1 MITNAKPGRTINLVA
16 FGRRRKLLAGAG
28 GAALALSLLL
38 PSAAWANDY
47 VVNSE
52 AELQAAL
59 TTIAGNADTAPRI
72 VLGSSFSV
80 STATFALPNKD
91 VTIDTQGFV
100 LTGPNTG
107 QGMLIAGPSGTNTLV
122 LSGNFSGLNGA
133 TAGTLALN
141 GKGTVTSN
149 ATIRGSAVTNAG
161 QDPGIA
167 LSLNDTG
174 TFVNNGTIAAG
185 DSVSFTHAASG
196 GNSGVAV
203 SINGGGTLI
212 NNGLVQGSN
221 GQSGADGFAIYT
233 RGLGG
238 AQTIVNNGTI
248 RGGSNA
254 DLTPGGAAIR
264 GFAGTGIWTT
274 VTNNSG
280 ALIEGGNGAAAIQAF
295 TQPWNVSLINEG
307 TVSAGAGGTTAIDMG
322 ANAGS
327 NLTLELRAGSV
338 INGNV
343 IAGTGLTDILRLGG
357 SGVDSFNVS
366 EIGAAA
372 KYRNFNLFEKTGT
385 GKWTLT
391 GDSTAINWNIA
402 QGTLEIGDGAT
413 TGPLL
418 GNVTLNGTL
427 AFNQSGTFTMD
438 AVAGSFIGSGSGSVL
453 QSGSGTTIF
462 TAVTNNYS
470 GGTTITGGV
479 LQIGFD
485 GALGTG
491 ALTLNGGTLRMI
503 GSGSGGARATTLGTN
518 GGTFDIIG
526 TSFGVLNL
534 SGPGALVKTG
544 AGTLA
549 LNGDTT
555 HTGGTT
561 ISAGTLSVNGTI
573 VGDIL
578 NNGTLNFGNATA
590 YSYGGLITG
599 TGNVTLGGA
608 GLLTLTA
615 NSSYGGATTVNG
627 TGGLLVTNGTILSYG
642 GGTGLSTNSGGLR
655 VAGGAKVTSG
665 GSTSIGRGS
674 TLTVEGTNSVFST
687 ASIAGTT
694 TGAGTIAVNI
704 RDGGTLRLT
713 TGSMNIRT
721 LTTAVQLNVDG
732 VNSLVDIAG
741 GLMGAAQ
748 TSAPFSTTITAGGT
762 LRTAGANQIGLAN
775 TANTVPLAVTVTGTG
790 SNWTSTGSLL
800 MTTGNFTVDQGGS
813 ASFTNAVFGSSSAA
827 NASAKLTISGGDSHF
842 VTTSGDLVLG
852 SGSGTGELTLSDG
865 ASVDVAGSLV
875 LADSA
880 TATGILSIGGA
891 QGQTATAVGTFTAP
905 TLSFGSA
912 SSRLNF
918 NHTNTDY
925 LFGAAISG
933 AGAINQVA
941 GDTNLTSNS
950 TGFTGTTNVSG
961 GSLRVNGW
969 LGDATSVVNVLSGGR
984 LGGAGTI
991 GGDVNVTG
999 GTIAPGNSPG
1009 TLTINGSLSLDAASL
1024 LDFEFGQ
1031 SNTVG
1036 GPLNDLIEV
1045 GGDLTLDGTI
1055 DVTVT
1060 PGGDFGPGVY
1070 RVISYGGTLIDNG
1083 LTVGNTPSGSIP
1095 QIQTSVAGQVN
1106 LANVA
1111 PTDFSF
1117 WDGNGGRGDNAIT
1130 GGNGIWQAAGG
1141 NDNWALFDGSLNN
1154 AYAAD
1159 TFAIFMAT
1167 GGTVTVD
1174 TSLGAVNA
1182 SGMQFATDGYTITGG
1197 AIGLAGSQSIIRVG
1211 DGTAA
1216 GAGYTATIASD
1227 LNGAGDL
1234 VKTDLGTLVLTG
1246 ASSIAGDTYVRSGG
1260 LQVSGGG
1267 TLSNVNGVVGPD
1279 AGDRATL
1286 TVTGAGST
1294 WTNSDSLSV
1303 GYDGTGTL
1311 NVTNGGTVL
1320 SNTGAL
1326 GISSGAV
1333 GNVLVSGIGSSWQS
1347 SGRISLGQ
1355 GGTGNL
1361 RVEGGATVS
1370 SHDSIVG
1377 DSSQGNAVVT
1387 GAGSSW
1393 ADAGQL
1399 TIGSYAAGTLLI
1411 EDGATVTSAQGYVGA
1426 GAGSNGSV
1434 TVTGAGS
1441 NWLVSTSSITIG
1453 NYGIGALAIE
1463 AGARVRSEDGIL
1475 IGMAAGSSGTLI
1487 LQGTAA
1493 NRAVL
1498 ETSYLR
1504 AGDGTVNVTLD
1515 GALLRATGD
1524 SSAFFDG
1531 FDARDVTIGANGL
1544 AIDTDS
1550 HNIFVSPQFVGTGGL
1565 VKDGTGALVLSGDN
1579 SYTGGTTINAGILQ
1593 LGAGGTTGS
1602 VTGAIANNGELWF
1615 FRSDN
1620 VTVANPISGSGSV
1633 TKFGANTLTLTGTN
1647 SYTGAT
1653 NVNGGTLLVNGD
1665 QSAATGLTTVAA
1677 GATLGGTGILGGS
1690 VDMSAGGTLAAGS
1703 NGVGTLTINGNLALG
1718 GNSHLA
1724 FDLGQ
1729 AGAVGGALNDLVN
1742 VGGNLVLDGTIDVT
1756 TSRGGSFD
1764 VGIYRV
1770 LNYAGALTNNGL
1782 TIGTQPAGADT
1793 FVQTSVAG
1801 QVNLVNVAGLTL
1813 NFWDGVAGPKNDGV
1827 INGGTGIWQART
1839 GNDNWTDL
1847 NGALNAG
1854 YSDGTIAVFIGAAG
1868 TVTVDNT
1875 LGAVTVAGIQFAS
1888 NGYAITGNAVTLTGA
1903 QAVIRVGDGT
1913 TGGAGYTATIASVL
1927 TGASQ
1932 LVKTDV
1938 GRLILDGTNSYTGG
1952 TAING
1957 GVLQIANDANLGAA
1971 TGGLSFNGGTLATT
1985 ADISSARGVTLAG
1998 QGVFAPDAGTILT
2011 LTGAITGT
2019 GSLGKTGAGTLVLGG
2034 TGSFTGGTLVS
2045 QGTLLVN
2052 GNYATATGLTT
2063 VAAGGTLGGTGTIGG
2078 SVALNGTLAPGA
2090 GGAGTLTIAGNLNIA
2105 QGATLNYEFGAA
2117 NIAGGGL
2124 NDLVNVGGNLVL
2136 DGTINVNQTAGG
2148 NFGAGIYRV
2157 FNYGGTLTD
2166 NGLTVGAVPAGS
2178 NIGIQTSIAGQVNL
2192 INYAGLTLNFW
2203 DGTAGPKNNGAI
2215 NGGTGTWQN
2224 GTGNDNWTDSSGI
2237 LNAAYSD
2244 GSFAVFGGT
2253 AGTVTVDNSLG
2264 QVAASG
2270 MQFAIG
2276 GYTIAGGAIA
2286 LTGAQATI
2294 RVGDGSTAGA
2304 GYTATIN
2311 AALTGASQL
2320 VKTDAGTLVLG
2331 GTNSYTGGTLITG
2344 GTVQIASDAN
2354 LGAASGTLTLDG
2366 GTLATSATLS
2376 SARNLVL
2383 QGNGTLATA
2392 TGTSLTLSGLLSG
2405 TGALVKTGAGTLEL
2419 AGNSVAYTGTT
2430 RIAAGT
2436 LTVTGSIGSA
2446 VTVDAG
2452 SRLEGTGT
2460 VGAVTNAGTIAPG
2473 RGGIGTLTLTG
2484 NYTGVNGTLEIEAEL
2499 GGDGA
2504 RADRLV
2510 VGGSTAG
2517 TTLVKVTNL
2526 GGTGAP
2532 TVEGIKIVDVADA
2545 SNGVFTLD
2553 GDYVF
2558 EGAPALIAGA
2568 YGYRLYKNGVATP
2581 TDGDWYLRSAL
2592 LSPVAPPAT
2601 PLYQP
2606 GVPVYE
2612 AYGQTLAML
2621 NAIGTMQ
2628 ERVGNRRWSAD
2639 SDGISGIWGRME
2651 SARSRP
2657 NAVQSTSLSDV
2668 NIDSWKVELGVDRA
2682 VSTRSDG
2689 STLVVGVLGSYG
2701 EARANIASPFGNGS
2715 IKTRGYGAGATLSW
2729 FGPQGFYVDGRAQFT
2744 WFDSKLKSTVLG
2756 KLADGNNGTGQAYS
2770 VEVGKRSPLSGTL
2783 SVTPQIQMAYSTV
2796 GFDSFTDP
2804 NGAEVSSRL
2813 GDSLKTRWGI
2823 SLDRQ
2828 DGTSHVYGVVNLSYE
2843 WLDGTVTEV
2852 SGTPIARSNDRL
2864 WGELGLGGSVMLG
2877 ERVTLFS
2884 QLSAETA
2891 IRDFGNSYSV
2901 KGVGGLRLAF

>member
-1 MITNAKPGRTINLVA
+1 MITNAKPGRKINHTA
-16 FGRRRKLLAGAG
+16 SGRRRKLLAGAG
-28 GAALALSLLL
+28 GAALTLSLLL

-80 STATFALPNKD
+80 TSTAFDLPAGKT
-91 VTIDTQGFV
+91 VEIDTQGFV
-100 LTGPNTG
+100 LLTPGGTGMNLSG
-107 QGMLIAGPSGTNTLV
+107 LSGTTGLNLTGTYTGAVPTAAGLT
-122 LSGNFSGLNGA
+122 LNGA
-133 TAGTLALN
+133 
-141 GKGTVTSN
+141 GTVTSS
-149 ATIRGSAVTNAG
+149 ATIASGATPNAG
-161 QDPGIA
+161 QAPGIA
-167 LSLNDTG
+167 LSLTNAM
-174 TFVNNGTIAAG
+174 TFVNNGTVAAG
-185 DSVSFTHAASG
+185 DSVSFTNTPTG
-196 GNSGVAV
+196 GNAGVAV

-212 NNGLVQGSN
+212 NNGLIHGSN
-221 GQSGADGFAIYT
+221 GQSGSQGFAIFT

-238 AQTIVNNGTI
+238 TSTIVNNGTI

-254 DLTPGGAAIR
+254 DLSAGGAAIR
-264 GFAGTGIWTT
+264 GTGGTGIWAN

-280 ALIEGGNGAAAIQAF
+280 GLIEGGNGAAAFQAF

-322 ANAGS
+322 PHANS
-327 NLTLELRAGSV
+327 NLILELRAGSV

-343 IAGTGLTDILRLGG
+343 IAGTGSTDILRLGG
-357 SGVDSFNVS
+357 SGNDSFDVS

-372 KYRNFNLFEKTGT
+372 KYRNFNLFEKTGS

-391 GDSTAINWNIA
+391 GDGAAINWNIA

-418 GNVTLNGTL
+418 GSVTLNGTL

-438 AVAGSFIGSGSGSVL
+438 AVAGSFISSGSGSVL
-453 QSGSGTTIF
+453 QSGTGTTIF

-479 LQIGFD
+479 LQVGFD

-491 ALTLNGGTLRMI
+491 ALTLNGGTLRVI
-503 GSGSGGARATTLGTN
+503 GGAPGGGSRETSLGTN
-518 GGTFDIIG
+518 GGTFDIASAYGVKGPTGSGALTKIG
-526 TSFGVLNL
+526 T
-534 SGPGALVKTG
+534 
-544 AGTLA
+544 GTLA
-549 LNGDTT
+549 LNGDSSY
-555 HTGGTT
+555 TGGTT
-561 ISAGTLSVNGTI
+561 IGAGTLQVNGTI
-573 VGDIL
+573 LGDVL
-578 NNGTLNFGNATA
+578 NNGTLSFGNSTA
-590 YSYGGLITG
+590 YNYGGLITG
-599 TGNVTLGGA
+599 TGNLVAGGA

-615 NSSYGGATTVNG
+615 NSSYGGSTTVNG

-642 GGTGLSTNSGGLR
+642 GGTILSNNSGGLR

-665 GSTSIGRGS
+665 GSTSIARGS
-674 TLTVEGTNSVFST
+674 TLTVEGANTVFST
-687 ASIAGTT
+687 ASMAGTT
-694 TGAGTIAVNI
+694 TGAGAVTVNV

-713 TGSMNIRT
+713 TGNMNIRT
-721 LTTAVQLNVDG
+721 ATTGVQLNVDG

-748 TSAPFSTTITAGGT
+748 TSAPFSTTITGGGT
-762 LRTAGANQIGLAN
+762 LRTGGASQIGLAN
-775 TANTVPLAVTVTGTG
+775 TASTVPLAVTITGTG
-790 SNWTSTGSLL
+790 SNWTSAGSLL
-800 MTTGNFTVDQGGS
+800 MTTGTFNINQGGS

-827 NASAKLTISGGDSHF
+827 GASAKLTISGANSHF
-842 VTTSGDLVLG
+842 ATTSGNLVLG
-852 SGSGTGELTLSDG
+852 SGTGTGELTLSDG

-891 QGQTATAVGTFTAP
+891 QGQAATAVGTFTAP

-912 SSRLNF
+912 TSQLNF

-933 AGAINQVA
+933 AGAINQLA
-941 GDTNLTSNS
+941 GDTNLTGTS
-950 TGFTGTTNVSG
+950 TGFTGTTTVSG

-969 LGDATSVVNVLSGGR
+969 LGDTTSVVNVLSGAR

-1009 TLTINGSLSLDAASL
+1009 TLTIGGNLSLDAASL

-1045 GGDLTLDGTI
+1045 GGNLTLDGTI

-1070 RVISYGGTLIDNG
+1070 RVISYGGTLTDNG
-1083 LTVGNTPSGSIP
+1083 LTIGSTPSGSIP
-1095 QIQTSVAGQVN
+1095 LIQTAVTGQVN

-1117 WDGNGGRGDNAIT
+1117 WDGNGARGDSAIT
-1130 GGNGIWQAAGG
+1130 GDSGVWQAAGG
-1141 NDNWALFDGSLNN
+1141 NDNWTLFDGSLNN

-1167 GGTVTVD
+1167 GGTVTVN
-1174 TSLGAVNA
+1174 TSLGAVSA
-1182 SGMQFATDGYTITGG
+1182 SGMQFASNGYMIAGDAIT
-1197 AIGLAGSQSIIRVG
+1197 LTGSQSIIRVG

-1216 GAGYTATIASD
+1216 GAGYTATIAS
-1227 LNGAGDL
+1227 NITGAGDL
-1234 VKTDLGTLVLTG
+1234 LKTDLGTLVLTG
-1246 ASSIAGDTYVRSGG
+1246 AGTIAGDIYVRSGG
-1260 LQVSGGG
+1260 LQIAGGG
-1267 TLSNVNGVVGPD
+1267 TLSNVNGLVGPY
-1279 AGDRATL
+1279 AGDQATV

-1294 WTNSDSLSV
+1294 WTNSDSLWV

-1326 GISSGAV
+1326 GVSAGAI
-1333 GNVLVSGIGSSWQS
+1333 GNALVSGIGSSWQS
-1347 SGRISLGQ
+1347 TGRISLGQ

-1361 RVEGGATVS
+1361 RVEAGAAVS
-1370 SHDSIVG
+1370 SHDSIIG
-1377 DSSQGNAVVT
+1377 SSSQGNAVVT
-1387 GAGSSW
+1387 GAGSNW
-1393 ADAGQL
+1393 ADSGQL
-1399 TIGSYAAGTLLI
+1399 TIGNFAAGTLRI
-1411 EDGATVTSAQGYVGA
+1411 EDGASVTSNQGYVGA
-1426 GAGSNGSV
+1426 GAGSNGTV

-1441 NWLVSTSSITIG
+1441 SWLVSTSSITIG
-1453 NYGIGALAIE
+1453 NNGSGALAIE

-1475 IGMAAGSSGTLI
+1475 LGMAAGSSGTLA

-1498 ETSYLR
+1498 ETSGIR

-1515 GALLRATGD
+1515 GALLRATAD
-1524 SSAFFDG
+1524 SNAFFDG
-1531 FDARDVTIGANGL
+1531 FDTRDVTIGANGVV
-1544 AIDTDS
+1544 IDTDG
-1550 HNIFVSPQFVGTGGL
+1550 HNIFVSPRFVGTGGL
-1565 VKDGTGALVLSGDN
+1565 VKDGAGALVLSGD
-1579 SYTGGTTINAGILQ
+1579 SIYAGGTTINAGVLQ

-1615 FRSDN
+1615 YRSDN
-1620 VTVANPISGSGSV
+1620 VTSANPISGSGSI

-1647 SYTGAT
+1647 SYAGAT

-1665 QSAATGLTTVAA
+1665 QSAATGLTTVLA
-1677 GATLGGTGILGGS
+1677 GATLGGTGIVGGS

-1718 GNSHLA
+1718 GTSHLA

-1742 VGGNLVLDGTIDVT
+1742 VGGNLTLDGTIDVT
-1756 TSRGGSFD
+1756 TSPGGSFD

-1770 LNYAGALTNNGL
+1770 LNHAGALTNNGL

-1793 FVQTSVAG
+1793 FVQTSIAG

-1813 NFWDGVAGPKNDGV
+1813 NFWDGAAGPKNDGV

-1854 YSDGTIAVFIGAAG
+1854 YSDGTVAIFSGTAG
-1868 TVTVDNT
+1868 TVTVDNG

-1888 NGYAITGNAVTLTGA
+1888 NGYAITGDAVTLTGA

-1913 TGGAGYTATIASVL
+1913 TGGAGYTATIGSVL
-1927 TGASQ
+1927 TGTSQ
-1932 LVKTDV
+1932 LVKTDL
-1938 GRLILDGTNSYTGG
+1938 GRLILSGANTYAGG

-1957 GVLQIANDANLGAA
+1957 GVLQIASDANLGAA
-1971 TGGLSFNGGTLATT
+1971 AGGLNFNGGTLATT
-1985 ADISSARGVTLAG
+1985 ADLSTARSVTLAG
-1998 QGVFAPDAGTILT
+1998 QGVFAPDAGTTLT

-2052 GNYATATGLTT
+2052 GNYAAATGLTT

-2090 GGAGTLTIAGNLNIA
+2090 GGAGTLTIAGNLSIA
-2105 QGATLNYEFGAA
+2105 QGATLNYELGAA
-2117 NIAGGGL
+2117 NSAGGGL

-2136 DGTINVNQTAGG
+2136 DGTINVSQTIGG

-2166 NGLTVGAVPAGS
+2166 NGLTVGAAPAGS
-2178 NIGIQTSIAGQVNL
+2178 NIGVQTSVAGQVNL
-2192 INYAGLTLNFW
+2192 INYANLTLNFW
-2203 DGTAGPKNNGAI
+2203 DGTTTPRHNGAV
-2215 NGGTGTWQN
+2215 NGGSGTWQN
-2224 GTGNDNWTDSSGI
+2224 GTGNDNWTDSSGV
-2237 LNAAYSD
+2237 LNAAYAD
-2244 GSFAVFGGT
+2244 GAFAVFGGT
-2253 AGTVTVDNSLG
+2253 AGTVTVDNGLG

-2270 MQFAIG
+2270 MQFAVG
-2276 GYTIAGGAIA
+2276 GYTVTGGAIA

-2320 VKTDAGTLVLG
+2320 VKTDAGTLILG
-2331 GTNSYTGGTLITG
+2331 GTNSYTGGTLVTG

-2354 LGAASGTLTLDG
+2354 LGAASGGVTLDG

-2376 SARNLVL
+2376 STRNLVL
-2383 QGNGTLATA
+2383 QGAGTLSTA
-2392 TGTSLTLSGLLSG
+2392 TGTTFTLGGLLSG
-2405 TGALVKTGAGTLEL
+2405 TGNLTKAGTGTLVL
-2419 AGNSVAYTGTT
+2419 SGASTGYAGTT
-2430 RIAAGT
+2430 RVAAGT
-2436 LTVTGSIGSA
+2436 LAVTGTLGGT
-2446 VTVDAG
+2446 VNVDAAG
-2452 SRLEGTGT
+2452 RLEGTGS
-2460 VGAVTNAGTIAPG
+2460 VGTVTNSGTIAPG
-2473 RGGIGTLTLTG
+2473 LAGVGTLTLTG
-2484 NYTGVNGTLEIEAEL
+2484 NYTGANGILEIEAEL

-2517 TTLVKVTNL
+2517 STLVKVTNL

-2532 TVEGIKIVDVADA
+2532 TVEGIKIVDVAGA

-2612 AYGQTLAML
+2612 AYGQTLATL
-2621 NAIGTMQ
+2621 NTIGTMQ

-2668 NIDSWKVELGVDRA
+2668 NVDSWKVELGVDQA

-2701 EARANIASPFGNGS
+2701 EARTNIASPFGNGS

-2729 FGPQGFYVDGRAQFT
+2729 FGPQGFYVDSRAQFT
-2744 WFDSKLKSTVLG
+2744 WFDSKLKSSVLG
-2756 KLADGNNGTGQAYS
+2756 KLAEGNDGTGQAYS

-2796 GFDSFTDP
+2796 GFDRFTDP

-2828 DGTSHVYGVVNLSYE
+2828 DAGSHLYGVVNLSYE
-2843 WLDGTVTEV
+2843 WLDGTVTQV
-2852 SGTPIARSNDRL
+2852 SGTPIARSNERL
-2864 WGELGLGGSVMLG
+2864 WGELGLGGSVQLG
-2877 ERVTLFS
+2877 RITLYS
-2884 QLSAETA
+2884 QVSADTA
-2891 IRDFGNSYSV
+2891 LRDFGKSYSL
-2901 KGVGGLRLAF
+2901 KGTGGLRLAF

>member
-1 MITNAKPGRTINLVA
+1 MITNAKPGRKIDHTA
-16 FGRRRKLLAGAG
+16 SGRRRKLLAGAG
-28 GAALALSLLL
+28 GAALTLSLLL

-80 STATFALPNKD
+80 STATFTLPNKA

-100 LTGPNTG
+100 LTGPTTG
-107 QGMLIAGPSGTNTLV
+107 QGIIIAGPSGTEPLI
-122 LSGNFSGLNGA
+122 LAGNFGGNNGV
-133 TAGTLALN
+133 TAGTLSLT
-141 GKGTVTSN
+141 GTGTVTST
-149 ATIRGSAVTNAG
+149 ATIRGSSISSAG
-161 QDPGIA
+161 QEPGIA
-167 LSLNDTG
+167 LSLNGTG

-185 DSVSFTHAASG
+185 DSISYALSPTG
-196 GNSGVAV
+196 GNAGVAV
-203 SINGGGTLI
+203 SINSGGTLI
-212 NNGLVQGSN
+212 NNSLIQGSN
-221 GQSGADGFAIYT
+221 GQSGSDGFAIYS
-233 RGLGG
+233 RNLGQ
-238 AQTIVNNGTI
+238 ASFIVNNGMI
-248 RGGSNA
+248 RGGSNSDPA
-254 DLTPGGAAIR
+254 FAGGAAIR
-264 GFAGTGIWTT
+264 GIGSSLLTLTNAGT
-274 VTNNSG
+274 
-280 ALIEGGNGAAAIQAF
+280 IEGGNGAAAIQSFNQA
-295 TQPWNVSLINEG
+295 WSIKIINTG
-307 TVSAGAGGTTAIDMG
+307 TIRAGAGSTDAIRMDTNGGTR
-322 ANAGS
+322 
-327 NLTLELRAGSV
+327 LYLELWATSN
-338 INGNV
+338 IEGNV
-343 IAGTGLTDILRLGG
+343 TASVSGTEVLGFGGPTDA
-357 SGVDSFNVS
+357 SFDISQVS
-366 EIGAAA
+366 PTG
-372 KYRNFNLFEKTGT
+372 KYRNFDTSDKFEKNGAST
-385 GKWTLT
+385 WTLT
-391 GDSTAINWNIA
+391 GTNAMLMDWTIN
-402 QGTLEIGDGAT
+402 QGTLRVGDGGAASVAFRQLTNNGVLVFNSSIANAVSSFITGTGSILQNGSGT
-413 TGPLL
+413 TTLLANTNTYSGGTVITGGKLSVASNGALGDVAGALTINGGTLQWTGASGGLARTVNWGANGGGFEITTAGSGLTIGGPLL
-418 GNVTLNGTL
+418 GG
-427 AFNQSGTFTMD
+427 
-438 AVAGSFIGSGSGSVL
+438 
-453 QSGSGTTIF
+453 
-462 TAVTNNYS
+462 
-470 GGTTITGGV
+470 
-479 LQIGFD
+479 
-485 GALGTG
+485 G
-491 ALTLNGGTLRMI
+491 ALTK
-503 GSGSGGARATTLGTN
+503 SGA
-518 GGTFDIIG
+518 
-526 TSFGVLNL
+526 GVLI
-534 SGPGALVKTG
+534 LV
-544 AGTLA
+544 
-549 LNGDTT
+549 GDNTY
-555 HTGGTT
+555 TGGTT
-561 ISAGTLSVNGTI
+561 IASGTLNIGNGGTTGSVL
-573 VGDIL
+573 GDIV
-578 NNGTLNFGNATA
+578 NNGTLGFNRTDA
-590 YSYGGLITG
+590 YTYAGAITG
-599 TGNVTLGGA
+599 TGGVSKANTGT
-608 GLLTLTA
+608 LTLTGQNNYGA
-615 NSSYGGATTVNG
+615 GTTISGGQFLIAGGGTTTSGGATSINVNTAAPIMLG
-627 TGGLLVTNGTILSYG
+627 VDGAGSAFSTTAITGVANLNRALAVSVTNGGHLTTT
-642 GGTGLSTNSGGLR
+642 TGDISLRASTVSAASTNTAELIVDGAGSR
-655 VAGGAKVTSG
+655 ADVAGGLVLAGSSVTNG
-665 GSTSIGRGS
+665 K
-674 TLTVEGTNSVFST
+674 LTIS
-687 ASIAGTT
+687 
-694 TGAGTIAVNI
+694 
-704 RDGGTLRLT
+704 
-713 TGSMNIRT
+713 
-721 LTTAVQLNVDG
+721 
-732 VNSLVDIAG
+732 
-741 GLMGAAQ
+741 
-748 TSAPFSTTITAGGT
+748 AGGT
-762 LRTAGANQIGLAN
+762 LHTAGASTIGFATGN
-775 TANTVPLAVTVTGTG
+775 TRGTPSATITGAG
-790 SNWTSTGSLL
+790 SNWTSTNSLVL
-800 MTTGNFTVDQGGS
+800 SNGDFTVQQGGA
-813 ASFTNAVFGSSSAA
+813 ASFSSATFGTA
-827 NASAKLTISGGDSHF
+827 TLPATLTISGADSHF
-842 VTTSGDLVLG
+842 ATTSGDLVLG
-852 SGSGTGELTLSDG
+852 SGTGTGELTLSDG

-875 LADSA
+875 LADGA

-891 QGQTATAVGTFTAP
+891 QGQAATAVGTFTAP

-912 SSRLNF
+912 TSRLNF

-925 LFGAAISG
+925 LFAAAISG
-933 AGAINQVA
+933 AGAINQLA
-941 GDTNLTSNS
+941 GDTNLTGTS
-950 TGFTGTTNVSG
+950 TGFTGTTTVSG

-969 LGDATSVVNVLSGGR
+969 LGDATSVVNVLSGAR

-991 GGDVNVTG
+991 GGSVNVIG

-1009 TLTINGSLSLDAASL
+1009 TLTIGGNLSLDAASL

-1045 GGDLTLDGTI
+1045 GGNLTLDGTI

-1070 RVISYGGTLIDNG
+1070 RVISYGGTLTDNG
-1083 LTVGNTPSGSIP
+1083 LTIGSTPSGSIP
-1095 QIQTSVAGQVN
+1095 QIQTAVAGQVN

-1117 WDGNGGRGDNAIT
+1117 WDGNGARGDSTIT

-1141 NDNWALFDGSLNN
+1141 NDNWTLFDGSLNN
-1154 AYAAD
+1154 DYAAD

-1174 TSLGAVNA
+1174 ASLGAVSA
-1182 SGMQFATDGYTITGG
+1182 SGMQFASNGYLITGD
-1197 AIGLAGSQSIIRVG
+1197 AIALTGSQSIIRVG

-1216 GAGYTATIASD
+1216 GAGYTATIAS
-1227 LNGAGDL
+1227 NITGAGDL
-1234 VKTDLGTLVLTG
+1234 LKTDLGTLVLTG
-1246 ASSIAGDTYVRSGG
+1246 AGTIAGDVYVRTGG
-1260 LQVSGGG
+1260 LQIAGGG
-1267 TLSNVNGVVGPD
+1267 TLSNVNGLVGPYT
-1279 AGDRATL
+1279 GDQATV

-1294 WTNSDSLSV
+1294 WTNSDSLWV

-1326 GISSGAV
+1326 GVSAGAV
-1333 GNVLVSGIGSSWQS
+1333 GNALISGTGSSWQS
-1347 SGRISLGQ
+1347 TGRITLGS

-1361 RVEGGATVS
+1361 RVEAGATVS
-1370 SHDSIVG
+1370 SHDSIIG

-1387 GAGSSW
+1387 GVGSSW
-1393 ADAGQL
+1393 TDSGQL
-1399 TIGSYAAGTLLI
+1399 TVGSYAAGTLRI
-1411 EDGATVTSAQGYVGA
+1411 EDGASVTSNQGYVGA
-1426 GAGSNGSV
+1426 GAGSNGTV

-1453 NYGIGALAIE
+1453 NFGIGSLAIE
-1463 AGARVRSEDGIL
+1463 AGARVRAEGGIL
-1475 IGMAAGSSGTLI
+1475 IGMDAGSSGTLA

-1493 NRAVL
+1493 DRAVL
-1498 ETSYLR
+1498 ETSGIR
-1504 AGDGTVNVTLD
+1504 AGLGTVNVTLD
-1515 GALLRATGD
+1515 GALLRATAD
-1524 SSAFFDG
+1524 SNAFFDG
-1531 FDARDVTIGANGL
+1531 FDTRDVTIGANGV
-1544 AIDTDS
+1544 AIDTDG
-1550 HNIFVSPQFVGTGGL
+1550 HNIFVSPRFVGIGGL
-1565 VKDGTGALVLSGDN
+1565 VKDGAGALVLSGD
-1579 SYTGGTTINAGILQ
+1579 SIYTGGTTINAGVLQ

-1615 FRSDN
+1615 YRSDN
-1620 VTVANPISGSGSV
+1620 VTSANPISGSGSI

-1647 SYTGAT
+1647 SYAGAT

-1665 QSAATGLTTVAA
+1665 QSAATGLTTVLA

-1718 GNSHLA
+1718 GTSHLA

-1742 VGGNLVLDGTIDVT
+1742 VGGNLTLDGTIDVT
-1756 TSRGGSFD
+1756 TSPGGSFD

-1782 TIGTQPAGADT
+1782 AIGTQPAGADT
-1793 FVQTSVAG
+1793 FVQTSIAG

-1813 NFWDGVAGPKNDGV
+1813 NFWDGAAGPKNDGV
-1827 INGGTGIWQART
+1827 INGGNGVWQART

-1854 YSDGTIAVFIGAAG
+1854 YSDGTVAIFSGAAG
-1868 TVTVDNT
+1868 TVTVDNG

-1888 NGYAITGNAVTLTGA
+1888 NGYAITGDAVTLTGA

-1913 TGGAGYTATIASVL
+1913 TGGAGYTATIGSVL

-1932 LVKTDV
+1932 LVKTDL
-1938 GRLILDGTNSYTGG
+1938 GRLVLNGANTYAGG

-1957 GVLQIANDANLGAA
+1957 GVLQIASDANLGAA
-1971 TGGLSFNGGTLATT
+1971 AGGLSFNGGTLATT
-1985 ADISSARGVTLAG
+1985 ADLSTARSVTLAG
-1998 QGVFAPDAGTILT
+1998 QGVFAPDAGTTLT

-2019 GSLGKTGAGTLVLGG
+2019 GSLGKAGAGTLVLGG

-2052 GNYATATGLTT
+2052 GNYAAATGLTT
-2063 VAAGGTLGGTGTIGG
+2063 VAAGAVLGGTGTIGG
-2078 SVALNGTLAPGA
+2078 SVALNGTLVPGA

-2117 NIAGGGL
+2117 NTAGGGL

-2136 DGTINVNQTAGG
+2136 DGTINVSQTIGG

-2166 NGLTVGAVPAGS
+2166 NGLTVGAAPAGS
-2178 NIGIQTSIAGQVNL
+2178 NIGVQTSVAGQVNL
-2192 INYAGLTLNFW
+2192 VNYAGLTLNFW
-2203 DGTAGPKNNGAI
+2203 DGAAGPKNNGAV

-2224 GTGNDNWTDSSGI
+2224 GTGNDNWADSSGI

-2253 AGTVTVDNSLG
+2253 AGTVTVDNGLG

-2270 MQFAIG
+2270 MQFAVG
-2276 GYTIAGGAIA
+2276 GYTVAGGAIA

-2304 GYTATIN
+2304 SYTATIN

-2320 VKTDAGTLVLG
+2320 VKTDAGTLILG
-2331 GTNSYTGGTLITG
+2331 GTNSYTGGTLVTG

-2354 LGAASGTLTLDG
+2354 LGAASGGVTLDG
-2366 GTLATSATLS
+2366 GTLATTATLS

-2383 QGNGTLATA
+2383 QGAGTLSTA
-2392 TGTSLTLSGLLSG
+2392 TGTTFTLSGLLSG
-2405 TGALVKTGAGTLEL
+2405 TGNLTKTGTGTLVLSGASAGYAGT
-2419 AGNSVAYTGTT
+2419 ARV
-2430 RIAAGT
+2430 AAGT
-2436 LTVTGSIGSA
+2436 LAVTGTLGGT
-2446 VTVDAG
+2446 VNVDAAG
-2452 SRLEGTGT
+2452 RLEGTGS
-2460 VGAVTNAGTIAPG
+2460 VGTVTNTGTIAPG
-2473 RGGIGTLTLTG
+2473 LAGVGTLTLTG
-2484 NYTGVNGTLEIEAEL
+2484 NYTGVNGILEIEAEL

-2517 TTLVKVTNL
+2517 STLVKVTNL

-2532 TVEGIKIVDVADA
+2532 TVEGIKIVDVAGA

-2612 AYGQTLAML
+2612 AYGQTLATL

-2668 NIDSWKVELGVDRA
+2668 NVDSWKVELGVDQA

-2729 FGPQGFYVDGRAQFT
+2729 FGPQGFYVDSRAQFT

-2756 KLADGNNGTGQAYS
+2756 KLADGNDGTGQAYS

-2796 GFDSFTDP
+2796 GFDRFTDP

-2828 DGTSHVYGVVNLSYE
+2828 DAGSHLYGVVNLSYE
-2843 WLDGTVTEV
+2843 WLDGTVTQV
-2852 SGTPIARSNDRL
+2852 SGTPIARSNERL
-2864 WGELGLGGSVMLG
+2864 WGELGLGGSVQLG
-2877 ERVTLFS
+2877 RITLYS
-2884 QLSAETA
+2884 QVSADTA
-2891 IRDFGNSYSV
+2891 LRDFGKSYSL
-2901 KGVGGLRLAF
+2901 KGTGGLRLAF